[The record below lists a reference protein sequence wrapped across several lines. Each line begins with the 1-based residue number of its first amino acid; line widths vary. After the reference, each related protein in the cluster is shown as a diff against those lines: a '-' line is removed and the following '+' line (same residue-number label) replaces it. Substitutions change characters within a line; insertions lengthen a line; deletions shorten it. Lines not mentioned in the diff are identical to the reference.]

1 MDSRQRPQP
10 YRVVDANKLIEVART
25 YFAEAQA
32 KERAAQDLAADLNDV
47 GVPVRTIA
55 AGIGVS
61 SSTAYEWIRQ
71 GRARHGDAAPDPV
84 EERVADV

>member
-1 MDSRQRPQP
+1 MEPRHRPQP

-47 GVPVRTIA
+47 GVPIRTIA
-55 AGIGVS
+55 EGIGVS
-61 SSTAYEWIRQ
+61 RSTAYEWIRQ
-71 GRARHGDAAPDPV
+71 GRARQDGAARNSV
-84 EERVADV
+84 EERVADA